1 MNVYGGLHT
10 DGASARP
17 EMAAKADAT
26 KPRLHFFI
34 ILNMAELR
42 KFLKVRKGPLR
53 SDTGSRRRAQSVTP
67 SLYSLV
73 SPSGSLATF
82 FTLFGGSF
90 LNLILANI
98 GRRNAWFLFVLYTVY
113 KMGYCRFKRS

>member
-1 MNVYGGLHT
+1 MSAKVSVFVYEGPDT

-17 EMAAKADAT
+17 KMAAKADAT

-53 SDTGSRRRAQSVTP
+53 SDTGLRRRAKSCN
-67 SLYSLV
+67 SLV
-73 SPSGSLATF
+73 V
-82 FTLFGGSF
+82 LFGFSFGQSCDVFYSF
-90 LNLILANI
+90 LEE
-98 GRRNAWFLFVLYTVY
+98 LFEIE
-113 KMGYCRFKRS
+113 F